1 MAATRGE
8 RGARSSLSGLPARLA
23 WGPGMG
29 TTLTE
34 GIRDGRQCAHAGTK
48 SPDVH
53 VTRDLPWRSSSGLD
67 KIAATKR
74 N

>member
-1 MAATRGE
+1 MAGTPGEGGAPGTR
-8 RGARSSLSGLPARLA
+8 GLPARLA
-23 WGPGMG
+23 WGPCMG